1 MHFINSIDV
10 ISCAKM
16 MAAIHGC
23 LSLLFVPF
31 FLIAAFISF
40 VAGGSSNALPA
51 VGILAIGTLL
61 AVILPFFYAAIGFLM
76 GALGAWIY
84 NLVARRIGGIKIS
97 LVGPPAS
104 AVIPPLPTSAT

>member
-1 MHFINSIDV
+1 
-10 ISCAKM
+10 M

-40 VAGGSSNALPA
+40 VARGSSNALPA
-51 VGILAIGTLL
+51 VGILAIGILL
-61 AVILPFFYAAIGFLM
+61 AVILPFFYAAIGFLV

-97 LVGPPAS
+97 LAGPPAS
-104 AVIPPLPTSAT
+104 AVIPPLPSSAT